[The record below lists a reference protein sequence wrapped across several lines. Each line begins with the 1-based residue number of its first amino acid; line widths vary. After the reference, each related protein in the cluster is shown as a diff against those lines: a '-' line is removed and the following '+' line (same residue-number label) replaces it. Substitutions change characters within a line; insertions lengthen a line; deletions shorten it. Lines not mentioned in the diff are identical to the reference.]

1 MESSNDNPCS
11 QKLSNKVPREPSQL
25 NVPVKKTIPATYP
38 SSRLRNHCRFE
49 LCPENQTAAINGV
62 SAIQHSQFWLNGG
75 KQAAQSIPLKIAA
88 SQGQNRSDCCNV
100 FTAPIRSDAIEH
112 LFAANPRAV
121 RVFLPLPT

>member
-38 SSRLRNHCRFE
+38 TSRLRNHRRFQFF
-49 LCPENQTAAINGV
+49 PENQTARINGV

-75 KQAAQSIPLKIAA
+75 KQATPRTQLKIAA
-88 SQGQNRSDCCNV
+88 DHRQHCSTVRIV
-100 FTAPIRSDAIEH
+100 FTS
-112 LFAANPRAV
+112 ANTPD
-121 RVFLPLPT
+121 PTNH

>member
-38 SSRLRNHCRFE
+38 SSRLRNHRRFE
-49 LCPENQTAAINGV
+49 FFPENQTAAINGV

-75 KQAAQSIPLKIAA
+75 KQAAQSAPDTIAA
-88 SQGQNRSDCCNV
+88 SHCKN
-100 FTAPIRSDAIEH
+100 FTTFSQ
-112 LFAANPRAV
+112 
-121 RVFLPLPT
+121 